1 MNPVSDLLR
10 EQAAAHRA
18 TAGEKPDDPRYASS
32 AEALEAL
39 AAYADKA
46 AEEEAFPMRFLL
58 EHHVA
63 DDRFLWRDGQC
74 GRAISAFG
82 FDVPVSGEW
91 DLEQF
96 LMDLCSLAK
105 SDATRYI
112 GEHESDFERADATA
126 IAARFGIS
134 AEDVHHALD
143 TGRRYA
149 RLFIVG
155 IPDDHPV
162 GADARAGLEAIDG
175 VLVAPGATEQ
185 YGDAPPLLVKNVPA
199 GAEDEARERVAQIVG
214 IDPRALGVTESPRVF
229 EASY

>member
-18 TAGEKPDDPRYASS
+18 IAGEKPDDPRYASS

-39 AAYADKA
+39 AAYADRA
-46 AEEEAFPMRFLL
+46 AEEGAFPMRFLL

-63 DDRFLWRDGQC
+63 DGEFLWRDGQC

-82 FDVPVSGEW
+82 FDVAVGSEW

-105 SDATRYI
+105 SDATRHI
-112 GEHESDFERADATA
+112 GEHESDFDRADAGA

-134 AEDVHHALD
+134 AEHVHHALD

-149 RLFIVG
+149 QLFIVG
-155 IPDDHPV
+155 IPHDHDV
-162 GADARAGLEAIDG
+162 GGDARAALEAIDG
-175 VLVAPGATEQ
+175 VLLASGAVDE

-199 GAEDEARERVAQIVG
+199 ASEEEARERVAQIVG
-214 IDPRALGVTESPRVF
+214 IEPPALGVTQSPRVL
-229 EASY
+229 EEG